1 MHNHSVMIVDDH
13 PIIRHGLKR
22 LIELERELIVTA
34 ETGNGEDAINI
45 ACQIKPDIILMD
57 LKIHGLSGIDTI
69 KSLRRK
75 GLDSYVLVLSDS
87 DSRGDIYD
95 AIDAGANGY
104 LLKDIELTP
113 LMSNIKKAANGD
125 AVYSEK
131 VYQYLSTR
139 HLYIDPLSKLTKREL
154 DVLKEISEGM
164 TNKEIADFLFISEET
179 VKVHTRNLLK
189 KLKSRSR
196 LEATIIYLRHR
207 KPELI

>member
-1 MHNHSVMIVDDH
+1 MHNHTVMIVDNH
-13 PIIRHGLKR
+13 PIIRHGLKG
-22 LIELERELIVTA
+22 LIESERELIVTA
-34 ETGNGEDAINI
+34 ETDNSEDAINI
-45 ACQIKPDIILMD
+45 ACQIKPDIILM
-57 LKIHGLSGIDTI
+57 GLEINGFSGVDTI
-69 KSLRRK
+69 RSLRRK

-87 DSRGDIYD
+87 ANRSDVYD

-113 LMSNIKKAANGD
+113 LLVNIKKAVNGQ

-139 HLYIDPLSKLTKREL
+139 HLYVDPLSKLTKREL

-196 LEATIIYLRHR
+196 LEATIIYLKHR
-207 KPELI
+207 KADLI

>member
-13 PIIRHGLKR
+13 PIIRHGLKG

-57 LKIHGLSGIDTI
+57 LKIDGLSGIDTI

-75 GLDSYVLVLSDS
+75 GLNSYILVLSDS
-87 DSRGDIYD
+87 DHRSDIYD
-95 AIDAGANGY
+95 AVDAGANGY
-104 LLKDIELTP
+104 LLKDIELTS
-113 LMSNIKKAANGD
+113 LLNNIKKAIEGQ
-125 AVYSEK
+125 AVFSEK
-131 VYQYLSTR
+131 IHQYLSTR

-154 DVLKEISEGM
+154 DVLKEIAEGM

-179 VKVHTRNLLK
+179 VKVHARNLLK

-196 LEATIIYLRHR
+196 LEATIIYLKQR
-207 KPELI
+207 KTDFL

>member
-13 PIIRHGLKR
+13 PIIRHGLKG

-45 ACQIKPDIILMD
+45 ACQIKPDIILID
-57 LKIHGLSGIDTI
+57 LKINGLSGIDTI

-75 GLDSYVLVLSDS
+75 GLDSYILVLSDS
-87 DSRGDIYD
+87 DHRSDIYD
-95 AIDAGANGY
+95 AVDAGANGY
-104 LLKDIELTP
+104 LLKDIELTS
-113 LMSNIKKAANGD
+113 LLNNIKKAIDGH
-125 AVYSEK
+125 AVFSEN
-131 VYQYLSTR
+131 VHQYLSTR
-139 HLYIDPLSKLTKREL
+139 HLYVDPLSKLTKREL
-154 DVLKEISEGM
+154 DVLKEIAEGM

-196 LEATIIYLRHR
+196 LEATIIYLKHR
-207 KPELI
+207 KTEFI

>member
-87 DSRGDIYD
+87 DNRGDIYD

-104 LLKDIELTP
+104 LLKDIELAP

>member
-1 MHNHSVMIVDDH
+1 MHNHTVMIVDDH
-13 PIIRHGLKR
+13 PIIRHGLKG
-22 LIELERELIVTA
+22 LIESERELIVTA
-34 ETGNGEDAINI
+34 ETDNGEDAINI
-45 ACQIKPDIILMD
+45 ACQIKPDIILMG
-57 LKIHGLSGIDTI
+57 LKTNGLSGIDTI

-87 DSRGDIYD
+87 ANRSDVYD
-95 AIDAGANGY
+95 AVDAGANGY

-113 LMSNIKKAANGD
+113 LLINIKKAVNGQ

-139 HLYIDPLSKLTKREL
+139 HLYVDPLSKLTKREL

-196 LEATIIYLRHR
+196 LEATIIYLKHR
-207 KPELI
+207 RADLI

>member
-34 ETGNGEDAINI
+34 ETDNGEDAINI
-45 ACQIKPDIILMD
+45 ACQIKPDIILID

-87 DSRGDIYD
+87 DNRGDIYD

-113 LMSNIKKAANGD
+113 LISKIKKAANGD

-207 KPELI
+207 KPELV